1 MKSGDFLMPWASFG
15 PWQSHLGPPGAPS
28 WPEVAIFDDIW
39 GHSGV
44 TLELILG
51 TVGVFFDA
59 CRLQELKKEGSGRH
73 SEPEPLFHRFWGL
86 PQGAQEGSRCSGSSV
101 FTLAASGN

>member
-1 MKSGDFLMPWASFG
+1 MNLCDFLVALTSFE
-15 PWQSHLGPPGAPS
+15 PLQSHLDPPSAPS
-28 WPEVAIFDDIW
+28 YPKVTTFGDIW
-39 GHSGV
+39 NYFGA

-73 SEPEPLFHRFWGL
+73 SESETTF
-86 PQGAQEGSRCSGSSV
+86 S
-101 FTLAASGN
+101 

>member
-1 MKSGDFLMPWASFG
+1 M
-15 PWQSHLGPPGAPS
+15 
-28 WPEVAIFDDIW
+28 I
-39 GHSGV
+39 SGV

-73 SEPEPLFHRFWGL
+73 SEPEALFSSIL
-86 PQGAQEGSRCSGSSV
+86 ESAPRCSGGVSLQWELCFHVDDLCQRTST
-101 FTLAASGN
+101 FGSI